1 MVSETRIHTSKLK
14 FIVLFAAH
22 CFCAAGLNPLSKNE
36 IITRLPIFS
45 SNHVINEQEKRR
57 LEEYDDGTTVQSQY
71 RDSTVFDSVTEVYQ
85 GYGAHFIDLWI
96 GTPPQRQ
103 TVLVDTGSSATAFPC
118 NECNDCG
125 QMHHMDA
132 NFNMSGSES
141 FRELNCFECLKGTCD
156 LTEQK
161 CNMHL
166 TYAEGSSWNAIEV
179 SDVVHFGGFH
189 NISNK
194 NDNSAIS
201 VRRHEDDLK
210 YEFSNASENKARI
223 KFGCQKE
230 VHGLFKK
237 QLADGILGMSNTAE
251 SFWNQML
258 NEHMMS
264 SAKFSLC
271 YVKHPVAHFDGSNAG
286 SLIFGGTDKRLHLS
300 PMVFADFKSSSK
312 FYEVH
317 IRRIYIQPG
326 GGESLTGE
334 NSDIQISSL
343 TARRVLATEADLN
356 EGGPIIDSGTTCVCK
371 YHVREHGTCPCYY
384 TVFIHPPSHNLFFI
398 QRHRYE

>member
-1 MVSETRIHTSKLK
+1 MVTETRIHSSKLK
-14 FIVLFAAH
+14 LILLFTAN
-22 CFCAAGLNPLSKNE
+22 CFCAAGPNPQSNNE
-36 IITRLPIFS
+36 VMSRLPIFS
-45 SNHVINEQEKRR
+45 SNRLINEQKRR
-57 LEEYDDGTTVQSQY
+57 LKEYNDAAINQTQY
-71 RDSTVFDSVTEVYQ
+71 RVSTVFDGVTEVYQ

-125 QMHHMDA
+125 QFHHMDA

-156 LTEQK
+156 AQQK

-201 VRRHEDDLK
+201 VRRREDSLK
-210 YEFSNASENKARI
+210 YEFSNASENEARI
-223 KFGCQKE
+223 KFGCQRE

-237 QLADGILGMSNTAE
+237 QLADGILGLSNTKE

-258 NEHMMS
+258 NQQMMS

-286 SLIFGGTDKRLHLS
+286 SLIFGGTDQRLHLS

-334 NSDIQISSL
+334 NADIQISNL
-343 TARRVLATEADLN
+343 TTRRVFAAEADLN

-371 YHVREHGTCPCYY
+371 YN
-384 TVFIHPPSHNLFFI
+384 I
-398 QRHRYE
+398 